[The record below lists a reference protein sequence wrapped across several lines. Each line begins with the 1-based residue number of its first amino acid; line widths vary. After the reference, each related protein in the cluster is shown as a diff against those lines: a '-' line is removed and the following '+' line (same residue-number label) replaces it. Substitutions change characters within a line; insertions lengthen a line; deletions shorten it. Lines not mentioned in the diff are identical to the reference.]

1 MAKRIRAHYADLG
14 QAAQAMSAEAANIQQ
29 MEHQLKGRV
38 QDLHSKGWNGQG
50 SDAFFKEMEQLV
62 LPAIHRCHDALENN
76 AQAINKIHSVFSAAD
91 DDVSQLFKQQ
101 SGGV

>member
-1 MAKRIRAHYADLG
+1 
-14 QAAQAMSAEAANIQQ
+14 
-29 MEHQLKGRV
+29 
-38 QDLHSKGWNGQG
+38 
-50 SDAFFKEMEQLV
+50 MEQLV

>member
-14 QAAQAMSAEAANIQQ
+14 QASQALNSEAANIQQ
-29 MEHQLKGRV
+29 MESQLKGRV

-62 LPAIHRCHDALENN
+62 LPAIHRCHKALEDN
-76 AQAINKIHSVFSAAD
+76 AQAINKIHSVFSSAD
-91 DDVSQLFKQQ
+91 DDVSQLFK
-101 SGGV
+101 SGG